1 MLGNV
6 DFDSPDGRLD
16 RLSQHVS
23 PLREST
29 KHQIISTS
37 IPSDSETIGLQGTVR
52 ELLHPPGAVLL

>member
-1 MLGNV
+1 MSI
-6 DFDSPDGRLD
+6 SPNGRLD

-29 KHQIISTS
+29 KHQIITS

-52 ELLHPPGAVLL
+52 ELLHRERAVLL